1 MARRFGIEW
10 NWICFAPADNIPKEV
25 REREVAK
32 LQKAY
37 ADAQV
42 QILAALRAGFGDLVN
57 HAAEKLKVVPGKK
70 PPVFK
75 ATLVENLQ
83 EFFATFGSKNLMQDA
98 ELAELVERAQ
108 KVMGNVTAEDLRS
121 FEDTRGRVAAGFEEI
136 KKEMDKLVGERKGR
150 RFDFRD

>member
-1 MARRFGIEW
+1 
-10 NWICFAPADNIPKEV
+10 
-25 REREVAK
+25 
-32 LQKAY
+32 
-37 ADAQV
+37 
-42 QILAALRAGFGDLVN
+42 VN